1 MPQSGM
7 GAKLEMNCR
16 PPDPET
22 TLHLQNKEGVG
33 PAGINRNLVVGGMDI
48 RTPSVSRPRFSPKT
62 YSLY

>member
-7 GAKLEMNCR
+7 GTKLEINCR
-16 PPDPET
+16 PPDPEA

-48 RTPSVSRPRFSPKT
+48 RTPSV
-62 YSLY
+62 